1 MRFTWRFTFHDN
13 RIDVA
18 TRLVSIKNAI
28 HARYKGA
35 AHMRNRAAPFLWN
48 SFKNTDGQPGQ
59 QTQLQ
64 RSLPPFPPPSPPAS
78 SSASGTE
85 IDLSSPSLPPLLLRG
100 FSTCFSLRSSR
111 SRRRIGGVGGGR
123 KKGRKK
129 EREKEKRQ
137 ISANVGRPLLTQ
149 MTLPP
154 FPGRIRWPL
163 FSFGSPFL
171 GFPYYRDA
179 VALSRNLANRESR
192 TAAAVRSSLITG
204 SCKSAR
210 ARARDTILHGN
221 VGLSERDKGLRLD
234 WIVGIRRAELAIW
247 QILRRTP
254 GARSPRRSTLYP
266 RPLELIVHP
275 GGLKA
280 K

>member
-111 SRRRIGGVGGGR
+111 SRRRIGGWGGGGE
-123 KKGRKK
+123 KKGEKKK
-129 EREKEKRQ
+129 ERKK
-137 ISANVGRPLLTQ
+137 
-149 MTLPP
+149 
-154 FPGRIRWPL
+154 
-163 FSFGSPFL
+163 
-171 GFPYYRDA
+171 
-179 VALSRNLANRESR
+179 
-192 TAAAVRSSLITG
+192 
-204 SCKSAR
+204 
-210 ARARDTILHGN
+210 
-221 VGLSERDKGLRLD
+221 RDKYRQTSGDLCLR
-234 WIVGIRRAELAIW
+234 
-247 QILRRTP
+247 
-254 GARSPRRSTLYP
+254 
-266 RPLELIVHP
+266 
-275 GGLKA
+275 K
-280 K
+280 